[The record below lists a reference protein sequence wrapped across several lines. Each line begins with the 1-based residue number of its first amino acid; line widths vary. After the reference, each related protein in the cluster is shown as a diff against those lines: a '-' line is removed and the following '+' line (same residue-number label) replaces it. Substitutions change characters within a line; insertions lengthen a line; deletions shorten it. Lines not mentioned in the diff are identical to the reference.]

1 MYQALF
7 FSLSSQRSKDAKK
20 KKLKNKITP
29 GLRLGDTK
37 KEKVQDSIFDNIF
50 FFSFKCK
57 QIHLWTTDLF
67 YSEIK
72 IYT

>member
-7 FSLSSQRSKDAKK
+7 FFPLEPKKQRRKK

-37 KEKVQDSIFDNIF
+37 KEKVQDSIFDNIYIF
-50 FFSFKCK
+50 FIQMQANPPMNDRS
-57 QIHLWTTDLF
+57 LLL
-67 YSEIK
+67 
-72 IYT
+72 

>member
-20 KKLKNKITP
+20 KKLKNKITL

-37 KEKVQDSIFDNIF
+37 KEKVQDSIFDNIYIF
-50 FFSFKCK
+50 FIQMQANPPMNDRS
-57 QIHLWTTDLF
+57 LLL
-67 YSEIK
+67 
-72 IYT
+72 

>member
-7 FSLSSQRSKDAKK
+7 FSLSSQRSKEAKK

-37 KEKVQDSIFDNIF
+37 KEKVQDSIFDNILF
-50 FFSFKCK
+50 FFNHM
-57 QIHLWTTDLF
+57 QANPPMNDRD
-67 YSEIK
+67 SEIK

>member
-1 MYQALF
+1 MLNKCIRRYF
-7 FSLSSQRSKDAKK
+7 FPSRAKEAKTQK

-50 FFSFKCK
+50 FFFIQMQANPPMNDRS
-57 QIHLWTTDLF
+57 LLL
-67 YSEIK
+67 
-72 IYT
+72 